1 MVKYNYLR
9 SYFKSYKTVLK
20 SCLDVRWHTTMAN
33 APVTG
38 VVYCENAAM
47 ICYND
52 RLLINTLKLK
62 HQLKVLTSLEMLMS
76 DHKV

>member
-1 MVKYNYLR
+1 
-9 SYFKSYKTVLK
+9 
-20 SCLDVRWHTTMAN
+20 MAN

-38 VVYCENAAM
+38 VVCCENAAM